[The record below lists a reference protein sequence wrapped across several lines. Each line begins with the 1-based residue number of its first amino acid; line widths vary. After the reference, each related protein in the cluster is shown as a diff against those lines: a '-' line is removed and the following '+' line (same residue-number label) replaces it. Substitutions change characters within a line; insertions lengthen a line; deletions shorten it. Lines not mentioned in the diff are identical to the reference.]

1 MGVYSYILGKAVLS
15 DAHRQELKQKRG
27 FTDETIDTN
36 KFFSGGKYLLDFEQE
51 LIGKFTKDELIDS
64 GVCIDSGKGPTI
76 TPILLEERIVIP
88 YLKTD
93 GSCSL
98 LRPHKLGLSKIPVQI
113 YQERNLSESCKSIIL
128 TEGEFKAA
136 AACQLGF
143 PALAVPGISSFSKDN
158 FPGLVKTLN
167 VHGVRQIWIIFD
179 NEIKDDVRFK
189 DRYKEDPSA
198 RHDTT
203 YYAYFMAKELER
215 EGFNTR
221 VSVLPDGW
229 RVNGKIDIDGALA
242 QGRTREDLLQVVNSG
257 KTWREFMEDVS
268 DEARAVIK
276 RKEAKR
282 FFRSHVRKEFGRY
295 VAVRKFGKTE
305 IDDVIS
311 NFTLKISSTI
321 QTPEGMIR
329 LVQFT
334 NEFNESVS
342 FSHLK
347 PEEMSS
353 DSFRT
358 FCFAKGN
365 FLWTGKQEDLMNIW
379 RGEFL
384 EDSGR
389 FIVEPDHVGWLDDE
403 KMWLF
408 GNLALN
414 KDGQEMRPDENGI
427 FWLEKKGIKPVPLVR
442 GADFETI
449 PHLSF
454 NKIDIQDVKR
464 RLIDTVGEM
473 EAKICLGWAGAVPF
487 MAEVF
492 ATYECFP
499 FLYLVGKRR
508 MGKSTVAKWLVRML
522 GIDASDKMASD
533 TTAVAMQRYMAYYSG
548 LPMFIDE
555 YRNVKNVTSK
565 DGFLR
570 SAYNRQAAGK
580 GIKLDFGVRE
590 GKVRGTLII
599 AGEETP
605 NDSALMDR
613 CVFVQIGNRNKDN
626 NHFEWFTQHK
636 SRLSYFSY
644 DILRNK
650 LKLRDRF
657 LAVAKEAK
665 DFFVSCRT
673 DDRIAVHYAV
683 VAAGYAAVYG
693 ENDLDFA
700 RWIAQEAK
708 ATQDIT
714 ETRHAVS
721 QFFDDLQAMAIRPE
735 WGLGENYWRIEDGRV
750 YFYFQ
755 GLYNLWAEDYRRRKG
770 EPPFNDISIRNYLK
784 AENGWLQSGLS
795 FRIGKSRRSCVVF
808 DIEKAP
814 EGLRNLIG
822 ADEILSELALGQSE
836 SKGDALGQ
844 G

>member
-1 MGVYSYILGKAVLS
+1 MEVYSYILNKAILN
-15 DAHRQELKQKRG
+15 DIHRQELKQKRG
-27 FTDETIDTN
+27 FTDETIN
-36 KFFSGGKYLLDFEQE
+36 QNRFFSGGKYLLEYEQE
-51 LIGKFTKDELIDS
+51 LIGKFTKDELIES
-64 GVCIDSGKGPTI
+64 GVCIDSGKGPTL
-76 TPILLEERIVIP
+76 TPVLLDDRIVIP
-88 YLKTD
+88 YLKAD

-98 LRPHKLGLSKIPVQI
+98 LRPHKLGLPKIPVQI
-113 YQERNLSESCKSIIL
+113 YQEKNLSASCKSIIL

-143 PALAVPGISSFSKDN
+143 PAIAVPGISSFSKDN
-158 FPGLVKTLN
+158 FPILVKMLN
-167 VHGVRQIWIIFD
+167 AHQVRQIWIIFD
-179 NEIKDDVRFK
+179 NEIKDDPKFQE
-189 DRYKEDPSA
+189 RYKEDPSA

-203 YYAYFMAKELER
+203 YYAYFMAKELDR

-221 VSVLPDGW
+221 VSLLPDGW

-242 QGRTREDLLQVVNSG
+242 QGRTHEDLLQVINSG
-257 KTWREFMEDVS
+257 RTWREFAEDVS

-282 FFRSHVRKEFGRY
+282 FLRSHVRKEFGRY
-295 VAVRKFGKTE
+295 VASRKHGKVE
-305 IDDVIS
+305 VDEVIS
-311 NFTLKISSTI
+311 NFTIRIASTI
-321 QTPEGMIR
+321 DTPEGMIR

-334 NEFNESVS
+334 NEFGESVS
-342 FSHLK
+342 FSYLK
-347 PEEMSS
+347 PEDMSS

-365 FLWTGKQEDLMNIW
+365 FIWTGKQEDLMNIW
-379 RGEFL
+379 KAEFL

-389 FIVEPDHVGWLDDE
+389 FIVEPDHVGWLEDE
-403 KMWLF
+403 KIWMF
-408 GNLALN
+408 SNVAIDKTGR
-414 KDGQEMRPDENGI
+414 EMRPDENGI

-449 PHLSF
+449 PSLSF
-454 NKIDIQDVKR
+454 QAIDLQDLKR
-464 RLIDTVGEM
+464 RLMDTVGEM

-492 ATYECFP
+492 AAYECFP

-555 YRNVKNVTSK
+555 YRNVKNVTAK

-580 GIKLDFGVRE
+580 GIKADFGVRE

-613 CVFVQIGNRNKDN
+613 CVIVQIMNRNKDN
-626 NHFEWFTQHK
+626 NHFEWFTASK
-636 SRLSYFSY
+636 SRLSFFAYN
-644 DILRNK
+644 ILKNK
-650 LKLRDRF
+650 NALRDQF
-657 LAVAKEAK
+657 LRVARDAK
-665 DFFVSCRT
+665 DYFVSCRT
-673 DDRIAVHYAV
+673 DDRIAVHYAM
-683 VAAGYAAVYG
+683 VAAGYAVVYG
-693 ENDLDFA
+693 EDDLDFA

-714 ETRHAVS
+714 ETRHAVA

-750 YFYFQ
+750 YLYFQ
-755 GLYNLWAEDYRRRKG
+755 GLYNLWAEDHRRRKG
-770 EPPFNDISIRNYLK
+770 EPPFNDISIRQYLK
-784 AENGWLQSGLS
+784 DETGWLQNGIS
-795 FRIGKSRRSCVVF
+795 FRIGRSRRSCIVF
-808 DIEKAP
+808 DLEKAP
-814 EGLRNLIG
+814 EGLRNLVG
-822 ADEILSELALGQSE
+822 ADQDLSELALGQSE
-836 SKGDALGQ
+836 QNDDELGQ
-844 G
+844 